1 MQLARQ
7 RHDGPDTL
15 TVLRGRLAGPLAK
28 AENIMQARIMSGEA
42 VVKRLFS
49 SVARTGGKRVRPI
62 LALLSAEVGGGPVE
76 QSIKVAASAEMV
88 HLATLLHDDVI
99 DNSPLR
105 RGEPT
110 MHSLWGNKVAV
121 LGGDYLF
128 ARAFDLLVEVGDLRL
143 LQSMAGMIA
152 GMGEGEILQIFFA
165 YDSSTSEADYYE
177 RIRRKT
183 AWFMSTCCE
192 MGGFLGNLTPAQI
205 TALAD
210 YGTAVGIAFQVMDD
224 LLDFMGDEET
234 VGKPVGSDLLEGNV
248 TLPVIH
254 ALRGEHGDEVRD
266 LIRKRQIGPEQAKR
280 IADIVREEGS
290 LEYAYGA
297 ATKYVQSAQKA
308 LRQLPPG
315 EAVACLAD
323 LADYVINRDW

>member
-1 MQLARQ
+1 M
-7 RHDGPDTL
+7 
-15 TVLRGRLAGPLAK
+15 K
-28 AENIMQARIMSGEA
+28 SRIMSGEA

-49 SVARTGGKRVRPI
+49 SVGHTGGKRIRPI
-62 LALLSAEVGGGPVE
+62 LVLLSAEAGGGSVE
-76 QSIKVAASAEMV
+76 QGIKVAASAEMV

-99 DNSPLR
+99 DNSTLR

-110 MHSLWGNKVAV
+110 LHSIWGNKVAV

-165 YDSSTSEADYYE
+165 YDPSTAEADYYE

-192 MGGFLGNLTPAQI
+192 MGALLGELSQVQV
-205 TALAD
+205 TALSE
-210 YGTAVGIAFQVMDD
+210 YGTSVGIAFQVMDD
-224 LLDFMGDEET
+224 LLDFIGDRET

-254 ALRGEHGDEVRD
+254 ALRGAHGDE
-266 LIRKRQIGPEQAKR
+266 IREIIRRRQIGPEEASH

-290 LEYAYGA
+290 LEYAYAA

-308 LRQLPPG
+308 LRELPAG
-315 EAVACLAD
+315 EAATCLAD
-323 LADYVINRDW
+323 LADYVINRNW